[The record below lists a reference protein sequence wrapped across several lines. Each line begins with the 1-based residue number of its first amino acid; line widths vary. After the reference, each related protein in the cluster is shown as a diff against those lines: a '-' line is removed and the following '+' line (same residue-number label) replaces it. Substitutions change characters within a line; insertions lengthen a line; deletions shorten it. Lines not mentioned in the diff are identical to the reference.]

1 MIKWILLYL
10 GLKFGIKKV
19 IKDYVIPKS
28 INTKIKKY
36 SDSDQIEIL
45 DVPNELFET
54 SSITKI
60 NNEYLESIIDVEE
73 FEATMKANF
82 REEDLANFYRNLSS
96 IKEMK
101 SGMFNAVKFAKHLI
115 SGGANVA
122 GDYSA
127 YSNTLKT
134 NNSFLSKLMGA
145 TTHELLHASS
155 TRYDKEQDVIY
166 TGFQQIKVNNFEHH
180 GIALNE
186 GFTQLLNEKY
196 FVQPDYSSSFS
207 KDFQE
212 DLLATSYKDEK
223 KIVTLLAESIGLE
236 KMKSLYLNG
245 NLMGIVEELSKYSNI
260 EDVLKFIAYTDALM
274 SHNNKKKKPYEET
287 KDAINFVLDFLT
299 NVYVKSYVEK
309 DETIS
314 EARHYSS
321 FEQCYGTLRDNLPYL
336 NTDNDSYVNKNTVY
350 KIFVDSLKSKNNGS
364 IAKSV

>member
-1 MIKWILLYL
+1 MIKWVLLYL

-28 INTKIKKY
+28 INAKIKKY

-45 DVPNELFET
+45 DAPNELFET

-60 NNEYLESIIDVEE
+60 NNEYLESIIDVEK
-73 FEATMKANF
+73 FEATMKTFF

-101 SGMFNAVKFAKHLI
+101 SGMFNVVKFAKYLI

-127 YSNTLKT
+127 YSNTMKT

-155 TRYDKEQDVIY
+155 TRYDKEQGVIY

-180 GIALNE
+180 GIALDE

-196 FVQPDYSSSFS
+196 FVAPDYSSPFS
-207 KDFQE
+207 KEFQE
-212 DLLATSYKDEK
+212 ALLATSYTDEK
-223 KIVTLLAESIGLE
+223 KIVTLLADSIGLE

-245 NLMGIVEELSKYSNI
+245 NLMGLVEELSKYSNV

-309 DETIS
+309 DENVSDKNIS
-314 EARHYSS
+314 DAYFCCRRN
-321 FEQCYGTLRDNLPYL
+321 LRDNLPYG
-336 NTDNDSYVNKNTVY
+336 DSYVNENLVFS
-350 KIFVDSLKSKNNGS
+350 ILMDSIKSKNNGG
-364 IAKSV
+364 ITKSA